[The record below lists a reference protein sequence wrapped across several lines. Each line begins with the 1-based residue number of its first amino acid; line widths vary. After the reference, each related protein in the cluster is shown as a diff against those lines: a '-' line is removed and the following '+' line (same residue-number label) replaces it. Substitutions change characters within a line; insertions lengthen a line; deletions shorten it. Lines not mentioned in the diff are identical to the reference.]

1 MVPLQKCGLKVEI
14 EMFLPWFLPA
24 NSQEE
29 KQFTPKEIA
38 IYLFENIS
46 QYYSFETEKGK
57 RGKFNFKA
65 IIHPENVIDF
75 LTTLKEFEKTYK
87 NSIEISLDSVFN

>member
-14 EMFLPWFLPA
+14 EMFLPWKTRGENP
-24 NSQEE
+24 E
-29 KQFTPKEIA
+29 QFTPREIA
-38 IYLFENIS
+38 TYLFENIS

-65 IIHPENVIDF
+65 IIHPEKVIDF
-75 LTTLKEFEKTYK
+75 LTTLRNFEKTHK